1 MKQTSR
7 SSEVEESDTSA
18 SPSSRV
24 PPQKTA
30 RKATHAKSQSSLW
43 RFFRV
48 LGPGLITGASDDD
61 PSGIG
66 TYTTAGASLGYG
78 TLWSALL
85 TLPMMIGVQYLCA
98 KVGMVTGRGLAGVL
112 RRYYSPWILYPAVIG
127 LLIAN
132 TINAGADIG
141 AIAAAINLLLPAVP
155 IVAMIVPIAI
165 LLIVLQIWG
174 SYRLISNVFR
184 LLTLALFA
192 YIASV
197 FFAHPD
203 GWAVLRSTFLP
214 GIQWNNV
221 FFAMLVAI
229 LGTTISPYLFF
240 WQSDQEVEEKISR
253 GEISLEQRKGTTKR
267 ALRSARSDTIVGMI
281 LSNVV
286 MYCIILATAATLFK
300 AGRHDVQSATDAAQ
314 ALRPIAGNAASILF
328 ALGLIGAG
336 CLAVPVL
343 TGSAAYA
350 LSEALDWEYGLNKRP
365 KEARGFYGVIAGA
378 TLVGMVI
385 NFLGINPITALFW
398 SAVINGV
405 LAPPLLVLL
414 LLITNNRR
422 IMGKWTNNLWL
433 NLIAGFTTLVMFV
446 AVIALF
452 FTLKNG

>member
-1 MKQTSR
+1 M
-7 SSEVEESDTSA
+7 
-18 SPSSRV
+18 
-24 PPQKTA
+24 
-30 RKATHAKSQSSLW
+30 
-43 RFFRV
+43 

-61 PSGIG
+61 PSGIS

-98 KVGMVTGRGLAGVL
+98 KVGMVSGRGLAGVL
-112 RRYYSPWILYPAVIG
+112 RRHYSPWVLYPAVIG

-141 AIAAAINLLLPAVP
+141 AIAAAVNLLVP
-155 IVAMIVPIAI
+155 IPIVVMIVPIAV
-165 LLIVLQIWG
+165 LLVVFQIWG
-174 SYRLISNVFR
+174 SYKLIANIFR
-184 LLTLALFA
+184 VLTLALFA

-203 GWAVLRSTFLP
+203 GWSVLRSTFLP
-214 GIQWNNV
+214 GFQWNNT

-240 WQSDQEVEEKISR
+240 WQSDQEVEEKISH
-253 GEISLEQRKGTTKR
+253 GQISLEQRKGTTKR
-267 ALRSARSDTIVGMI
+267 ALKSARSDTIIGMV

-300 AGRHDVQSATDAAQ
+300 TGRHDVQSATDAAQ
-314 ALRPIAGNAASILF
+314 ALRPLAGNAASILL
-328 ALGLIGAG
+328 ALGLIGSG
-336 CLAVPVL
+336 FLAIPVL

-350 LSEALDWEYGLNKRP
+350 LSEALNWEYGLSKRP
-365 KEARGFYGVIAGA
+365 KQARGFYGVIVGA
-378 TLVGMVI
+378 TLVGMLI

-398 SAVINGV
+398 TAVINGV

-414 LLITNNRR
+414 LLITNNKRV
-422 IMGKWTNNLWL
+422 MGKWTNDLWL
-433 NLIAGFTTLVMFV
+433 NLLAGFTTLVMFI

>member
-7 SSEVEESDTSA
+7 SSGVEESDTST
-18 SPSSRV
+18 SPSARV

-30 RKATHAKSQSSLW
+30 RKATRAKSQSPLW

-78 TLWSALL
+78 TLWSALF

-155 IVAMIVPIAI
+155 IIAMIVPIAI

-174 SYRLISNVFR
+174 SYRLIANVFR

-229 LGTTISPYLFF
+229 LGTSISPYLFF

-253 GEISLEQRKGTTKR
+253 GEISLEQRKGTTRR
-267 ALRSARSDTIVGMI
+267 ALRSARSDTIIGMV

-300 AGRHDVQSATDAAQ
+300 AGKHDVQSATDAAQ
-314 ALRPIAGNAASILF
+314 ALRPIAGNAASILL

-365 KEARGFYGVIAGA
+365 KEARGFYAVIAVA

>member
-7 SSEVEESDTSA
+7 SSGVEESDTPA
-18 SPSSRV
+18 LPSSGV
-24 PPQKTA
+24 PPKKA
-30 RKATHAKSQSSLW
+30 ASKATHAKSQSPLW

-314 ALRPIAGNAASILF
+314 ALRPIAGNASSILL

-350 LSEALDWEYGLNKRP
+350 LSEALNWEYGLNKRP

>member
-78 TLWSALL
+78 TLWSALF

-155 IVAMIVPIAI
+155 IVAMIVPIA
-165 LLIVLQIWG
+165 V
-174 SYRLISNVFR
+174 
-184 LLTLALFA
+184 
-192 YIASV
+192 
-197 FFAHPD
+197 
-203 GWAVLRSTFLP
+203 
-214 GIQWNNV
+214 
-221 FFAMLVAI
+221 
-229 LGTTISPYLFF
+229 
-240 WQSDQEVEEKISR
+240 
-253 GEISLEQRKGTTKR
+253 
-267 ALRSARSDTIVGMI
+267 
-281 LSNVV
+281 
-286 MYCIILATAATLFK
+286 
-300 AGRHDVQSATDAAQ
+300 
-314 ALRPIAGNAASILF
+314 
-328 ALGLIGAG
+328 
-336 CLAVPVL
+336 
-343 TGSAAYA
+343 
-350 LSEALDWEYGLNKRP
+350 
-365 KEARGFYGVIAGA
+365 
-378 TLVGMVI
+378 
-385 NFLGINPITALFW
+385 
-398 SAVINGV
+398 
-405 LAPPLLVLL
+405 
-414 LLITNNRR
+414 
-422 IMGKWTNNLWL
+422 
-433 NLIAGFTTLVMFV
+433 
-446 AVIALF
+446 
-452 FTLKNG
+452 